1 MFAVIT
7 LEKENGKSRYIRR
20 RKCRIEAANAAVIG
34 GAPFR
39 HIKIFAGKKGI
50 DWKAVECAAGC
61 ALKSI
66 VLQNGIDLPS
76 NSYLKKF
83 VPDTLPLLLMLNT
96 AAARL
101 DKGESAKKR
110 TMLIEDKNAVLPPY
124 IHRVVNCAYKIKI
137 ATDYP
142 EKYFTMC
149 ADLLENYGASPIIC
163 GSTLKNEKF
172 DVFIGEKTNEQAKYV
187 FSTDLIGTEGFELNV
202 SEEILKLCP
211 NGVDLFLFLCAMF
224 ECGGVSLIGNMT
236 LE

>member
-7 LEKENGKSRYIRR
+7 LEKGNGKSGLIRR
-20 RKCRIEAANAAVIG
+20 RKSRIEEANVAVIG

-39 HIKIFAGKKGI
+39 YVKIFAGKKGV
-50 DWKAVECAAGC
+50 DWKAVERAAGC
-61 ALKSI
+61 AVKSV
-66 VLQNGIDLPS
+66 VLQSGIDLPE
-76 NSYLKKF
+76 NTYLKKF

-110 TMLIEDKNAVLPPY
+110 TMFIEDKNAVLPQY
-124 IHRVVNCAYKIKI
+124 IHRIINCAYKIKI

-142 EKYFTMC
+142 EKYFAVC
-149 ADLLENYGASPIIC
+149 GDLLENYGASPIIC
-163 GSTLKNEKF
+163 GSALKSEKF
-172 DVFIGEKTNEQAKYV
+172 DAFIGENTNTQAKYI
-187 FSTDLIGTEGFELNV
+187 FSTDIIGTEGFELNIPD
-202 SEEILKLCP
+202 EISKLCP

-224 ECGGVSLIGNMT
+224 ECGGVSSIGNMT